1 MAYLYLFYED
11 YIGDS
16 SIDPYAIITSVK
28 DNIKKNAL
36 NKIQHGVQESFE
48 VERKFEQLYA
58 LNDSRDEFANIQ
70 VQQRYQ
76 QVNLILNDFDE
87 AIAALKQKI
96 QEGNSEVVPAITLGN
111 NIIRDIDTILNFGA
125 KTGGLADGAISQV
138 EQFKRRMEE
147 NVQTKL
153 HYIENSNK
161 QLSDSKK
168 PLIDE
173 LTAIQSNISGYML
186 EIAHIY
192 AFLQGNSAFLGQM
205 INIGSQNRDDQIF
218 TFKQDPKIEADR
230 IKLNEALK
238 DNKVQS
244 KADAIFNLHFAKQ
257 DGTISAETF
266 WVGFQQKNFNDV
278 SSIRVG
284 KYTLGNIGITQYYNE
299 DFLVNIAGTLAGT
312 KYQAR
317 DTIPPNLRRHKE
329 KMSTQTEV
337 DRIWTNIKNS
347 TKLLGVVD
355 AVSGNQFANITNRV
369 HYYVIRNKQ
378 TKTIKVIP
386 VSTLLQRI
394 QEAFEKDIDS
404 AYGINTGQVSK
415 DQRIGDR
422 SEYWSIN
429 VENFSTS
436 SNSQERS
443 SKAYQLILDKIL
455 STKVS
460 IAINFNSFFN
470 T

>member
-16 SIDPYAIITSVK
+16 SIDPYAMITSVK

-266 WVGFQQKNFNDV
+266 
-278 SSIRVG
+278 
-284 KYTLGNIGITQYYNE
+284 
-299 DFLVNIAGTLAGT
+299 
-312 KYQAR
+312 
-317 DTIPPNLRRHKE
+317 
-329 KMSTQTEV
+329 
-337 DRIWTNIKNS
+337 
-347 TKLLGVVD
+347 
-355 AVSGNQFANITNRV
+355 
-369 HYYVIRNKQ
+369 
-378 TKTIKVIP
+378 
-386 VSTLLQRI
+386 
-394 QEAFEKDIDS
+394 
-404 AYGINTGQVSK
+404 
-415 DQRIGDR
+415 
-422 SEYWSIN
+422 
-429 VENFSTS
+429 
-436 SNSQERS
+436 
-443 SKAYQLILDKIL
+443 
-455 STKVS
+455 
-460 IAINFNSFFN
+460 
-470 T
+470 